1 MIKPGEVKVMKKK
14 LNAVKITEFVG
25 MCILAFIFI
34 MPFFWTVIT
43 SLKAP
48 NEILTWPP
56 TFFPEKPIFKNY
68 TDVIK
73 KINIFRMF
81 GNSIYIAL
89 VTTVGQ
95 VFFCSLAGYA
105 FAKLDFRGRELLFK
119 IYLSTMMVPG
129 MILLIPRY
137 VIMRE
142 LGWVDKHASVILPFI
157 FGNAFGVFLMRQFYM
172 TLPGQLKEAAIID
185 GASQPQIFIRVYMPL
200 TKAIVST
207 LFVFSFMGSWN
218 DFLWPLITLQ
228 SAKLKT
234 LPIGLASFQSLY
246 GVQYNLLMAGAVLS
260 VLPVMLAF
268 LLAQKQ
274 FIEGIAL
281 SGVKG

>member
-1 MIKPGEVKVMKKK
+1 MRRKINPVKTV
-14 LNAVKITEFVG
+14 EFLI
-25 MCILAFIFI
+25 MCVLAFVFI

-48 NEILTWPP
+48 DEILTWPP
-56 TFFPEKPIFKNY
+56 TFFPKKLIFQNY
-68 TDVIK
+68 KDVIE
-73 KINIFRMF
+73 KIDIFRMF
-81 GNSIYIAL
+81 YNSIYIAL

-105 FAKLDFRGRELLFK
+105 FAKLDFRGREILFK
-119 IYLSTMMVPG
+119 IYLSTMMVPA

-137 VIMRE
+137 VIMRK
-142 LGWVDKHASVILPFI
+142 LGWVDTHASVILPFI

-172 TLPGQLKEAAIID
+172 TLPDQLKEAAIID
-185 GASQPQIFIRVYMPL
+185 GASHPQILFKVYMPL

-228 SAKLKT
+228 SSDLKT
-234 LPIGLASFQSLY
+234 LPIGLASFQSMY

-260 VLPVMLAF
+260 VLPVMVAF

>member
-1 MIKPGEVKVMKKK
+1 
-14 LNAVKITEFVG
+14 
-25 MCILAFIFI
+25 
-34 MPFFWTVIT
+34 
-43 SLKAP
+43 
-48 NEILTWPP
+48 
-56 TFFPEKPIFKNY
+56 
-68 TDVIK
+68 
-73 KINIFRMF
+73 
-81 GNSIYIAL
+81 
-89 VTTVGQ
+89 
-95 VFFCSLAGYA
+95 
-105 FAKLDFRGRELLFK
+105 
-119 IYLSTMMVPG
+119 
-129 MILLIPRY
+129 
-137 VIMRE
+137 
-142 LGWVDKHASVILPFI
+142 
-157 FGNAFGVFLMRQFYM
+157 M

-268 LLAQKQ
+268 LLAHSMLHLCGYDHEDGHGRMVMEERQRN
-274 FIEGIAL
+274 ILGERGYNR
-281 SGVKG
+281 

>member
-1 MIKPGEVKVMKKK
+1 MRRKINPVKTV
-14 LNAVKITEFVG
+14 EFLI
-25 MCILAFIFI
+25 MCVLAFVFI

-48 NEILTWPP
+48 DEILTWPP
-56 TFFPEKPIFKNY
+56 TFFPKKLIFQNY
-68 TDVIK
+68 KDVIE
-73 KINIFRMF
+73 KIDIFRMF
-81 GNSIYIAL
+81 YNSIYIAL

-105 FAKLDFRGRELLFK
+105 FAKLDFRGREILFK
-119 IYLSTMMVPG
+119 IYLSTMMVPA

-142 LGWVDKHASVILPFI
+142 LGWVDSHASVILPFI

-172 TLPGQLKEAAIID
+172 TLPDQLKEAAIID
-185 GASQPQIFIRVYMPL
+185 GASQPQILFKVYMPL

-228 SAKLKT
+228 SSDLKT
-234 LPIGLASFQSLY
+234 LPIGLASFQSMY

-260 VLPVMLAF
+260 VLPVMVAF